1 MQFGEPA
8 PDRPVTA
15 DLVTSQSN
23 PVLKRARKLRQRKYR
38 EKEGA
43 FFVEGI
49 QPVTQAIRHD
59 GGIQMIV
66 LAPAILGDHPV
77 TQLVEERRSR
87 NTTVVEVD
95 RDAFASISNRDDPSG
110 LAAIVSSA
118 PAAIEDLEIDGD
130 SLFVVLDEVGNPG
143 NLGAIIRTLDAVRGG
158 GVILIGSATDP
169 YHPTA
174 VKASMGTIFAVP
186 VCRLPDFGALH
197 EWAARAGVSL
207 VTTSSKAEKEHW
219 STEIPLPAALVFGS
233 EGRGLPQDVLESG
246 DVVLR
251 IPIKGSASSLNLAI
265 AASVM
270 IYEVERRRRHPE
282 TP

>member
-1 MQFGEPA
+1 M
-8 PDRPVTA
+8 TA

-59 GGIQMIV
+59 ADIQMIV
-66 LAPAILGDHPV
+66 LAPEILGDHPA
-77 TQLVEERRSR
+77 TELVGERRSQG
-87 NTTVVEVD
+87 TAVVEVE

-118 PAAIEDLEIDGD
+118 PAAIEDLRIESD

-186 VCRLPDFGALH
+186 VCRLPDFGALN
-197 EWAARAGVSL
+197 EWAEKSGVTV
-207 VTTSSKAEKEHW
+207 VTTSAKAEREHW
-219 STEIPLPAALVFGS
+219 SSEIPLPAALLFGS

-251 IPIKGSASSLNLAI
+251 IPVEGSASSLNLAI
-265 AASVM
+265 AASIM
-270 IYEVERRRRHPE
+270 IYEVQRRRRHPE
-282 TP
+282 MP